1 MADKVWRKKYA
12 LNVRKMTY
20 IKLELSCSPSRR
32 RRSIGGELSTDGQPI
47 YDKLERVLLP
57 SKASYNSNFSNKD
70 EQEIITI
77 ESSKEH
83 KHNSIDLGEL
93 RTFMMASQKDVYC
106 AESTEM
112 VDVEQETQC
121 HRRRFSV
128 EMGEVREFI
137 ALRELRMC
145 LENDTS
151 RGNSFT
157 SGGASVRM

>member
-1 MADKVWRKKYA
+1 MADKVWRKNYA
-12 LNVRKMTY
+12 LNVRKMIY

-32 RRSIGGELSTDGQPI
+32 RRSIGGALSADGQPI

-57 SKASYNSNFSNKD
+57 SKTSYDSNFSNKD
-70 EQEIITI
+70 EQEMSTI

-93 RTFMMASQKDVYC
+93 RTFMMASQGDVYC

-121 HRRRFSV
+121 HQRRF
-128 EMGEVREFI
+128 
-137 ALRELRMC
+137 
-145 LENDTS
+145 
-151 RGNSFT
+151 
-157 SGGASVRM
+157 